1 MFKRALI
8 FCLNIGLFCSLVSSA
23 TAKDKLG
30 EREERAREIDKALFM
45 ASGTVDKVLK
55 IGLVDC
61 MLYALKQ
68 NSEILVKRIEPKLKE
83 DDVKIAK
90 ADFEPTFNAEYTVQ
104 DTNEVSSSTLQGADI
119 FNTQDMQ
126 LNADVSG
133 KFTSGTEYKMEFL
146 NQRYKSDS
154 AYQTFNPYYTIEPK
168 ITITQPLF
176 RDFGIMVNKADI
188 IVAQNN
194 RLQSGASFKDTVMD
208 TISKAKIAY
217 YNYIFYLENYAI
229 AKLSLERAQHLLEI
243 NKARYQKG
251 LISSVDLLETEA
263 AAAQREKTVLTAE
276 AQVKKAE
283 DDLKLI
289 TNLVDDPQ
297 VWNAKIE
304 LIDKPA
310 FIVEEVDLL
319 QSLKAAFEYRPDYY
333 SAKIDLKSRDIK
345 IVTAKNALFPTVDL
359 IGSFGLNG
367 LGKDYQNAFEK
378 VNPDYT
384 DLSFGVKFSLPWG
397 SGDRAK
403 YDQRQLEKAQALLV
417 FKRLEQ
423 NIILEIRDRVR
434 NAKTQKQQVD
444 VAKLSKEK
452 EVQNYEA
459 QKERYA
465 AGQVSTHDML
475 DYQDKLSQ
483 AELDYVKALIDY
495 NIALI
500 NLDKSQGITLAK
512 NNIKLEE

>member
-1 MFKRALI
+1 
-8 FCLNIGLFCSLVSSA
+8 
-23 TAKDKLG
+23 
-30 EREERAREIDKALFM
+30 
-45 ASGTVDKVLK
+45 
-55 IGLVDC
+55 
-61 MLYALKQ
+61 
-68 NSEILVKRIEPKLKE
+68 
-83 DDVKIAK
+83 
-90 ADFEPTFNAEYTVQ
+90 
-104 DTNEVSSSTLQGADI
+104 
-119 FNTQDMQ
+119 
-126 LNADVSG
+126 
-133 KFTSGTEYKMEFL
+133 
-146 NQRYKSDS
+146 
-154 AYQTFNPYYTIEPK
+154 
-168 ITITQPLF
+168 
-176 RDFGIMVNKADI
+176 MVNKADI

-194 RLQSGASFKDTVMD
+194 RLQSGASFKGTVMD
-208 TISKAKIAY
+208 SISNAKIAY
-217 YNYIFYLENYAI
+217 YNYVFSLESLSI
-229 AKLSLERAQHLLEI
+229 TKLSLERARLLVEI

-263 AAAQREKTVLTAE
+263 AAAQREKAVLTAE

-289 TNLVDDPQ
+289 TNLVDDPE

-310 FIVEEVDLL
+310 FIVQETDLL
-319 QSLKAAFEYRPDYY
+319 KSLKDAFEYRPDYY

-367 LGKDYQNAFEK
+367 LGKDYQDALEK
-378 VNPDYT
+378 VSSDYT
-384 DLSFGVKFSLPWG
+384 DWSVGVAFSIPWG
-397 SGDRAK
+397 SGDRAQ
-403 YDQRQLEKAQALLV
+403 YDQRKLEKVQALLA

-423 NIILEIRDRVR
+423 NIILEIRDKVR
-434 NAKTQKQQVD
+434 LAKTQKKQVD
-444 VAKLSKEK
+444 VANLSKEK
-452 EVQNYEA
+452 ETQNYEA

-465 AGQVSTHDML
+465 VGQVSTHDML

-483 AELDYVKALIDY
+483 AELDYVRALIDY

>member
-1 MFKRALI
+1 L
-8 FCLNIGLFCSLVSSA
+8 
-23 TAKDKLG
+23 
-30 EREERAREIDKALFM
+30 
-45 ASGTVDKVLK
+45 
-55 IGLVDC
+55 
-61 MLYALKQ
+61 
-68 NSEILVKRIEPKLKE
+68 
-83 DDVKIAK
+83 
-90 ADFEPTFNAEYTVQ
+90 
-104 DTNEVSSSTLQGADI
+104 
-119 FNTQDMQ
+119 
-126 LNADVSG
+126 
-133 KFTSGTEYKMEFL
+133 
-146 NQRYKSDS
+146 
-154 AYQTFNPYYTIEPK
+154 
-168 ITITQPLF
+168 
-176 RDFGIMVNKADI
+176 VNKADI

-208 TISKAKIAY
+208 TISKAKTAY

-243 NKARYQKG
+243 NRARYQKG
-251 LISSVDLLETEA
+251 LLSSVDLLETEA
-263 AAAQREKTVLTAE
+263 AAAQREKAVLTAE

-289 TNLVDDPQ
+289 TNLVDDPEA
-297 VWNAKIE
+297 WNAKIE

-310 FIVEEVDLL
+310 FIVEEADLL
-319 QSLKAAFEYRPDYY
+319 QSLKDAFGYRPDYY

-345 IVTAKNALFPTVDL
+345 IVTAKNALLPTVDL
-359 IGSFGLNG
+359 VGSFGLNG
-367 LGKDYQNAFEK
+367 LGKDYQDALEK
-378 VNPDYT
+378 VDSDYK
-384 DLSFGVKFSLPWG
+384 DWSVGVKFSLPWG

-403 YDQRQLEKAQALLV
+403 YDQRQLEKAQALLS

-423 NIILEIRDRVR
+423 NIILEIRDKVR
-434 NAKTQKQQVD
+434 LAKTQKQQVD

-452 EVQNYEA
+452 ETQNYEA

-500 NLDKSQGITLAK
+500 NLDKSRGLTLVK
-512 NNIKLEE
+512 NDIKLEE

>member
-30 EREERAREIDKALFM
+30 EAEESAREMEKALFM
-45 ASGTVDKVLK
+45 ASGTQDRVLK

-61 MLYALKQ
+61 MLYALKR

-90 ADFEPTFNAEYTVQ
+90 ADFEPTFSADYTLHKNAKL
-104 DTNEVSSSTLQGADI
+104 SSSALSGANISKSSDI
-119 FNTQDMQ
+119 DFN
-126 LNADVSG
+126 AAISG
-133 KFTSGTEYKMEFL
+133 KLTTGTTYDVEFINERL
-146 NQRYKSDS
+146 KSNS
-154 AYQTFNPYYTIEPK
+154 SFQSINPSYTTEPK

-176 RDFGIMVNKADI
+176 RDFGIIVNKADI

-208 TISKAKIAY
+208 VISKAKIAY

-263 AAAQREKTVLTAE
+263 AVAQREKTVLTAE

-289 TNLVDDPQ
+289 TNLVDDPE
-297 VWNAKIE
+297 VWNAKVE

-319 QSLKAAFEYRPDYY
+319 QSLKDAFEYRPDYY
-333 SAKIDLKSRDIK
+333 SAKIDLKSRNIK
-345 IVTAKNALFPTVDL
+345 IVSAKNALLPTVDL
-359 IGSFGLNG
+359 AGSFGLNG
-367 LGKDYQNAFEK
+367 LGKDYQDALKK
-378 VNPDYT
+378 VNSDYT
-384 DLSFGVKFSLPWG
+384 DWSVGVKFSLPWG

-403 YDQRQLEKAQALLV
+403 YDQRQLEKAQALLA

-423 NIILEIRDRVR
+423 NIILEIRDKVR
-434 NAKTQKQQVD
+434 LAKTQKQQVD
-444 VAKLSKEK
+444 VAKLSQEK
-452 EVQNYEA
+452 EAQNYEA

-500 NLDKSQGITLAK
+500 NLDKSQGVTLAK

>member
-1 MFKRALI
+1 MLKRALI
-8 FCLNIGLFCSLVSSA
+8 FCLNIGLFCSLVSA
-23 TAKDKLG
+23 VTAKDNAG
-30 EREERAREIDKALFM
+30 IAEERAGEIEKAIFI
-45 ASGTVDKVLK
+45 AGGIQDKVLR
-55 IGLVDC
+55 IGLIDC
-61 MLYALKQ
+61 IAYALKN
-68 NSEILVKRIEPKLKE
+68 NSEILIKRIEPKLKE

-90 ADFEPTFNAEYTVQ
+90 ADFEPTFSVDYTLEENTKQ
-104 DTNEVSSSTLQGADI
+104 STSTLYPGTSKTKDTNI
-119 FNTQDMQ
+119 
-126 LNADVSG
+126 NAGVSG
-133 KFTSGTEYKMEFL
+133 KLITGTEYDLEIL
-146 NQRYKSDS
+146 NERYKSS
-154 AYQTFNPYYTIEPK
+154 VSTQNPNPYYTTEPK

-217 YNYIFYLENYAI
+217 YNYVFYLENYAI
-229 AKLSLERAQHLLEI
+229 AKLSLERARHLLEI

-289 TNLVDDPQ
+289 TNLVDDPE

-304 LIDKPA
+304 LIDKPE
-310 FIVEEVDLL
+310 FIVEEVELL
-319 QSLKAAFEYRPDYY
+319 QSLKDAFEHRPDYY

-367 LGKDYQNAFEK
+367 LGKDYQDALEK
-378 VNPDYT
+378 VESEYT
-384 DLSFGVKFSLPWG
+384 DWSVGVKFSLPWG

-403 YDQRQLEKAQALLV
+403 YDQRQLEKAQALLA

-423 NIILEIRDRVR
+423 NIILEIRDKVR
-434 NAKTQKQQVD
+434 LAKTQKQQIA

-452 EVQNYEA
+452 EEQNYEA